1 MKVKALKVI
10 KNSFVTMANAKTV
23 LTTLT
28 SFESQING
36 GGVMGGGGRAGG
48 FLMRELFGNF
58 DKIKRKELFVNG
70 IQFYH

>member
-36 GGVMGGGGRAGG
+36 GGVMGGGGGG
-48 FLMRELFGNF
+48 RG
-58 DKIKRKELFVNG
+58 G
-70 IQFYH
+70 Y

>member
-36 GGVMGGGGRAGG
+36 GGVMGGGRAGG
-48 FLMRELFGNF
+48 FIMRELFGNF

>member
-28 SFESQING
+28 SFESQVNG
-36 GGVMGGGGRAGG
+36 GGVMGGGEGWGVLNERVVWK
-48 FLMRELFGNF
+48 FR
-58 DKIKRKELFVNG
+58 
-70 IQFYH
+70 